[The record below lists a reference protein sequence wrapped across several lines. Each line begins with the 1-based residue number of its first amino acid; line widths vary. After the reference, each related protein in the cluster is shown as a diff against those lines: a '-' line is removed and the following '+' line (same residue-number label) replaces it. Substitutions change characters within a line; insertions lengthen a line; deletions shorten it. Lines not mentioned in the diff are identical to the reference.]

1 MEFLMRKMLFS
12 LSFILVVITSCED
25 FNDLESPYAEQYVIF
40 GNISGNMPMI
50 DDTIFVS
57 RSASLDEKVDANQLW
72 ISNAN
77 ITISGDGENHI
88 ALPVNGRPGRYQ
100 TDQSVVFK
108 TGINYQLSVKIN
120 DKVLTSETTIP
131 KSLNINSETDLKNYN
146 CGNGTSL
153 PIKVINTDNMDLNG
167 DPIPS
172 KVDTLDYNY
181 GECFT
186 GSFASYPMFA
196 LDFEIDESS
205 KLVRTL
211 TYGLE
216 TDLMGLEPGT
226 NDDYYDYNWNG
237 KRDSTFINLI
247 YDTSFVNIIWKG
259 PYLRDS
265 NNNPSRENPFV
276 WSVEKGPIRMSW
288 LYFNYYGL
296 QLITVQATDMNFY
309 DYLQG
314 DPLGNNIYTLPG
326 SNINGGYGLFSSHT
340 YKSFYVYLK
349 KGKDFR

>member
-1 MEFLMRKMLFS
+1 MQRILLFLTIIFVAL
-12 LSFILVVITSCED
+12 TSCED
-25 FNDLESPYAEQYVIF
+25 FNDPESPYSEQYVIF

-57 RSASLDEKVDANQLW
+57 RSASLDEKVDAGNLW
-72 ISNAN
+72 ITNAD
-77 ITISGDGENHI
+77 ITISGDGEVHT
-88 ALPVNGRPGRYQ
+88 ALPVSGRPGRYQ

-108 TGINYQLSVKIN
+108 SGIKYKLSVKIN
-120 DKVLTSETTIP
+120 DVVLTSETTIP
-131 KSLNINSETDLKNYN
+131 RTLNITSETDLKNYS
-146 CGNGTSL
+146 CGDGTSL
-153 PIKVINTDNMDLNG
+153 PVQVINTDNMDLNG
-167 DPIPS
+167 DPISS
-172 KVDTLDYNY
+172 KVDTLEYNY

-211 TYGLE
+211 TYGLD

-226 NDDYYDYNWNG
+226 NDDFYDYNWNG
-237 KRDSTFINLI
+237 QRDSTFINLI

-349 KGKDFR
+349 RGKDFR